1 MCAHLDLIIGPMF
14 AGKTTELMR
23 RLRRL
28 QIGRRRVCAFK
39 YAADTRYTEA
49 SELATH
55 DGERLTARMF
65 TSSLFDVLGDVRD
78 MDVIGVDEAQFAP
91 DIVEF
96 CQHVLSL
103 GISVIVA
110 ALDGTFNQRAFGRV
124 LDLVPLADSVVK
136 LTAVCH
142 TCGADAPFTRRIGA
156 DTRTEVIG
164 GSEAYAACCRACLT
178 RYK

>member
-1 MCAHLDLIIGPMF
+1 
-14 AGKTTELMR
+14 
-23 RLRRL
+23 
-28 QIGRRRVCAFK
+28 
-39 YAADTRYTEA
+39 
-49 SELATH
+49 
-55 DGERLTARMF
+55 
-65 TSSLFDVLGDVRD
+65 
-78 MDVIGVDEAQFAP
+78 
-91 DIVEF
+91 
-96 CQHVLSL
+96 VLSL